1 MGELAKEILPVNIED
16 ELKQSYLD
24 YAMSVIVGRALPDAR
39 DGLKP
44 VHRRVLYAM
53 SELGND
59 WNKPYKKSAR
69 VVGDVIG
76 KYHPHGDTAVYDT
89 IVRMAQ
95 PFSLRYML
103 VDGQGNFGSVDGDN
117 AAAMRYTEV
126 RMAKLA
132 HELLADL
139 DKETVDWVPNYDGTE
154 QIPAVMPTKI
164 PNLLVNGSSGIAVGM
179 ATNIPPHNLS
189 EVIDG
194 CLALMD
200 NAELT
205 VDELMQYI
213 PGPDFPTA
221 GIINGRAGIIEA
233 YRTGRGRIYIR
244 ARAEIEDMEKGGGR
258 QQIIVTE
265 LPYQLNK
272 ARLIE
277 KIAELVKEK
286 KIEGITELRDE
297 SDKDGMRVVIEL
309 RRGEVGEV
317 VLNNLYSQTQMQSVF
332 GINVVALV
340 DGQPRT
346 LNLKDMLEVFIR
358 HRREVVTRRTV
369 YELRKARERGHILE
383 GQAVALSNID
393 PVIELIK
400 TSPTPAEA
408 KERLIATAWESS
420 AVEAMV
426 ERAGA
431 DSCRPED
438 LDPQYGLRDGK
449 YYLSPEQ
456 AQAILE
462 LRLHRLTGLEHEKL
476 LAEYQEILTLIGE
489 LIRILTSPERL
500 MEVIREELEK
510 VKAEFGDARRTEIV
524 ASQVDLTI
532 ADLITEEE
540 RVVTISHGGYA
551 KSQPLAAYQA
561 QRRGGK
567 GKSAT
572 GVKDEDYI
580 EHLLVANSHATLL
593 LFSSKG
599 KVYWLRTFEIPEASR
614 TARGRPLVNLL
625 PLDEGERITAMLQ
638 IDLEALQQSAG
649 ADEDLEENEGVVIE
663 GEIVEAEG
671 GDDEGA
677 DLDDEQDEPTGAYIF
692 MATAFGT
699 VKKTPLVQFSKPRS
713 NGLIALKL
721 EEGDTLIAASITDGA
736 KEVMLFSDGGKVIR
750 FKEKHVRTMG
760 RTARGVR
767 GMRLPEG
774 QRLISMLIPEAGAQ
788 ILSAS
793 ERGYGKRTPLEDYP
807 RRGRGGQ
814 GVIAMV
820 TNERN
825 GKLVG
830 AVQVQDGEEIMLIS
844 DQGTL
849 VRTRVD
855 EVSSSSR
862 NTQGVTLIKLAKD
875 ETLVGLERVQEPSG
889 SDEDEELEGEEQG
902 IDAVADA
909 DAEASDVAQDDAQPV
924 TEE

>member
-59 WNKPYKKSAR
+59 WNKAYKKSAR

-194 CLALMD
+194 CLALID
-200 NAELT
+200 NPELT

-233 YRTGRGRIYIR
+233 YRTGRGRIYMR
-244 ARAEIEDMEKGGGR
+244 ARATVEDMEKGGSR
-258 QQIIVTE
+258 QQIVVTE

-317 VLNNLYSQTQMQSVF
+317 VLNNLYAQTQMQSVF

-346 LNLKDMLEVFIR
+346 LNLKDMLEVFVR

-431 DSCRPED
+431 DACRPED
-438 LDPQYGLRDGK
+438 LDPQYGLREGK

-476 LAEYQEILTLIGE
+476 LAEYQEILLQIGE

-510 VKAEFGDARRTEIV
+510 VKAEFGDARRTEIM
-524 ASQVDLTI
+524 ASQMDLTI

-638 IDLEALQQSAG
+638 IDLEAVRARF
-649 ADEDLEENEGVVIE
+649 ADEENDDDDVVAE
-663 GEIVEAEG
+663 QAGEVVEVDEAEE
-671 GDDEGA
+671 GDDS
-677 DLDDEQDEPTGAYIF
+677 DFSQDEPTGAYIF

-699 VKKTPLVQFSKPRS
+699 VKKTPLIQFTKPRS

-721 EEGDTLIAASITDGA
+721 EEGDSLIAAAITDGS
-736 KEVMLFSDGGKVIR
+736 KDVMMFSDAGKVIR
-750 FKEKHVRTMG
+750 FKESKVRIMG
-760 RTARGVR
+760 RLARGVR
-767 GMRLPEG
+767 GMRLADD
-774 QRLISMLIPEAGAQ
+774 QRIISMLIPEADAQ
-788 ILSAS
+788 ILTASA
-793 ERGYGKRTPLEDYP
+793 RGYGKRTPLADYP

-820 TNERN
+820 INERN

-830 AVQVQDGEEIMLIS
+830 AVQVLDGEEIMLIS

-855 EVSSSSR
+855 EVRGAGR
-862 NTQGVTLIKLAKD
+862 NTQGVILIKLAED

-889 SDEDEELEGEEQG
+889 GDEEELEGETVEQNEE
-902 IDAVADA
+902 AVAVAEEGA
-909 DAEASDVAQDDAQPV
+909 DAGNS
-924 TEE
+924 EE

>member
-95 PFSLRYML
+95 DFSLRYLL

-126 RMAKLA
+126 RMTKLA

-154 QIPAVMPTKI
+154 QIPAVMPTKV

-194 CLALMD
+194 CLALID

-205 VDELMQYI
+205 VDDLMQYI

-244 ARAEIEDMEKGGGR
+244 ARVEVEDIDKVGGR
-258 QQIIVTE
+258 QQLVVTE

-309 RRGEVGEV
+309 RRGEVPDV
-317 VLNNLYSQTQMQSVF
+317 VLNNLYAQTQMQSVF

-340 DGQPRT
+340 DGQPKIM
-346 LNLKDMLEVFIR
+346 NLKDMLEVFVR

-400 TSPTPAEA
+400 ASPTPAEA

-431 DSCRPED
+431 DSCRPEG

-476 LAEYQEILTLIGE
+476 LAEYQEILSLIGE

-524 ASQVDLTI
+524 ASRLDLTI

-551 KSQPLAAYQA
+551 KSQPLAAYEA

-572 GVKDEDYI
+572 GVKDEDYV

-614 TARGRPLVNLL
+614 AARGRPLVNLL

-649 ADEDLEENEGVVIE
+649 ADEDLDDEGVVIE
-663 GEIVEAEG
+663 GEATEVVEAEEVEEV
-671 GDDEGA
+671 EGETPELVA
-677 DLDDEQDEPTGAYIF
+677 EPTGAFIF

-699 VKKTPLVQFSKPRS
+699 VKKTPLVQFSRPRS
-713 NGLIALKL
+713 AGLIALKL
-721 EEGDTLIAASITDGA
+721 EEGDTLIAAAITDGA
-736 KEVMLFSDGGKVIR
+736 KEVMLFSDAGKVLR
-750 FKEKHVRTMG
+750 FAESKVRTMG

-767 GMRLPEG
+767 GMRLG
-774 QRLISMLIPEAGAQ
+774 KDQRLISMLIPESGAQ
-788 ILSAS
+788 ILTAS
-793 ERGYGKRTPLEDYP
+793 ERGFGKRTGLGKFP

-820 TNERN
+820 TSERN
-825 GKLVG
+825 GTLGG
-830 AVQVQDGEEIMLIS
+830 AIQVQDGEEIMLIS

-855 EVSSSSR
+855 EVSSSGR

-875 ETLVGLERVQEPSG
+875 ETLVGLERVQEPTAVE
-889 SDEDEELEGEEQG
+889 EDELVEGEEG
-902 IDAVADA
+902 AEVAESAEAPVADA
-909 DAEASDVAQDDAQPV
+909 
-924 TEE
+924 EEGSEE